1 MKVQVIVNPAA
12 SNGKGL
18 IDYKNEIAGLLENVL
33 GKYDVVFTES
43 QGHAWEIASKAAR
56 YDRVISVGG
65 DGTLNEVVNGLIEGG
80 HNVPLGV
87 ISVGKG
93 NDFIKTLGVP
103 KDYPS
108 MVKNALGD
116 KIVEYDLLYTEFI
129 GFDGSEQKRYA
140 VNVIGVG
147 FDAAVTL
154 RSNRSRFKFRGTFS
168 YLMSF
173 FIEFLVTGTYPLN
186 LEIDGK
192 KLDTEQFFV
201 VFGNGKYF
209 GGGMKICPLAD
220 PSDGKIDIVGITK
233 MPKLKLFCHF
243 PGVYKGEHLKVN
255 PVIHDTGRVIK
266 IEGKKET
273 LIEMDGEVVG
283 KLPMMIK
290 IVDKGLKI
298 VSA

>member
-1 MKVQVIVNPAA
+1 MKVLVIVNPTA

-18 IDYKNEIAGLLENVL
+18 TDYKNEISGLLENIL
-33 GKYDVVFTES
+33 GKFDVVFTES
-43 QGHAWEIASKAAR
+43 QEHAWKIAKKAEG

-80 HNVPLGV
+80 HDIPVGIIGV
-87 ISVGKG
+87 GTG
-93 NDFIKTLGVP
+93 NDFIRTLGIP
-103 KDYPS
+103 NNYPD
-108 MVKNALGD
+108 MVKNALGN
-116 KIVEYDLLYTEFI
+116 KFIECDLLYTEFTDFN
-129 GFDGSEQKRYA
+129 GRVQKRYA
-140 VNVIGVG
+140 VNVVGTG
-147 FDAAVTL
+147 FDAAVTT
-154 RSNRSRFKFRGTFS
+154 RFNRLRFKFRGTFS

-186 LEIDGK
+186 LEIDGR
-192 KLDTEQFFV
+192 KLDTEQFFM

-243 PGVYKGEHLKVN
+243 PDVYKGEHLKVN
-255 PVIHDTGRVIK
+255 PVLHNTGRVIK

-283 KLPMMIK
+283 KLPMTIK
-290 IVDKGLKI
+290 IVDRALKI
-298 VSA
+298 ASA